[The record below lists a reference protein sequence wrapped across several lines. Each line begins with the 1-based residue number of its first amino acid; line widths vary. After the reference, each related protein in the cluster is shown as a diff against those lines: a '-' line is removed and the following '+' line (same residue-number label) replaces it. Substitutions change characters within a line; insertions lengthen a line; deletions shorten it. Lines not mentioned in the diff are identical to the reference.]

1 MHSWGRGF
9 KGSDG
14 NAIIKTEYLAKKYVE
29 PGSSNYLQNPFI
41 TSDKILIDSSGVISF
56 KGRLDDVIIRGG
68 INIDPHQVEEFIKQN
83 LDINDFCIVG
93 QDNSIL
99 GQN

>member
-1 MHSWGRGF
+1 M
-9 KGSDG
+9 
-14 NAIIKTEYLAKKYVE
+14 T
-29 PGSSNYLQNPFI
+29 
-41 TSDKILIDSSGVISF
+41 
-56 KGRLDDVIIRGG
+56 IIRV

-99 GQN
+99 GQKLIFVSTKILVFSKIPQDR

>member
-1 MHSWGRGF
+1 M
-9 KGSDG
+9 
-14 NAIIKTEYLAKKYVE
+14 
-29 PGSSNYLQNPFI
+29 QNPFI

-99 GQN
+99 GQKLIFVSIRYWCSAKYRKTGN